1 MKPIPPLL
9 VTMLLAAGML
19 TGCQSARALAPSK
32 ALVAESI
39 RNNGYSLLHQ
49 LLNEQKDVSLLR
61 FIRPEHADVKQL
73 VNKIA
78 ATSGTGATLL
88 EKFAKDDPTIRLD
101 DIGLPPGEL
110 ATRAAIAATKKKEL
124 LGQSGGPFELTLL
137 LTQTE
142 ALSYGWHLAEVTSEN
157 EPQPERAR
165 ALAGLGMDMQNLYHE
180 VFVLLLSKIESQA
193 TDLNRTNAAP
203 ALTNSAS
210 SSQMLIIDPSSM
222 AVGGGKATLIIGP
235 LRRVNG
241 VYTGDYKIK
250 IFPYVFENEKGRL
263 AIVVSDES
271 LAGINQGKVTAVI
284 GTATT
289 SGKGGLSRHIDAIT
303 TPINI
308 NSGTLKLWFMAGKR
322 KMIFEPAYHVTENGA
337 AAVLA
342 KQLKPGIE
350 ILWNG
355 FA

>member
-1 MKPIPPLL
+1 MKIIPSLTAMML
-9 VTMLLAAGML
+9 MTAGLLA
-19 TGCQSARALAPSK
+19 GCQSPQAGSPSK
-32 ALVAESI
+32 SIASPSI

-61 FIRPEHADVKQL
+61 FIRPEHTDVKQL

-78 ATSGTGATLL
+78 TTSGTGAKLL
-88 EKFAKDDPTIRLD
+88 EAFARDDPTIRLD

-124 LGQSGGPFELTLL
+124 LSQSGDTFELTLL

-142 ALSYGWHLAEVTSEN
+142 ALSYGWHLAEVTGAN

-165 ALAGLGMDMQNLYHE
+165 ALAGLGSDMQNLYHE

-193 TDLNRTNAAP
+193 TDSNRTNAAP

-210 SSQMLIIDPSSM
+210 SSRILIIDPSSM
-222 AVGGGKATLIIGP
+222 PVAGGKATLIIGP
-235 LRRVNG
+235 LHRADG
-241 VYTGDYKIK
+241 IYSGDYRIK
-250 IFPYVFENEKGRL
+250 LFPYVFENEKGRL

-271 LAGINQGKVTAVI
+271 LAGINQGRVTAII

-289 SGKGGLSRHIDAIT
+289 SGKGGLSRHIDATT

-322 KMIFEPAYHVTENGA
+322 KMIFEPSYHFTPNGA

-342 KQLKPGIE
+342 GQLKPGIE
-350 ILWNG
+350 I
-355 FA
+355 F